1 MSNPPRVHHYFLER
15 QAGYEGLRAFVT
27 GILELDFHVFN
38 DTVTFIIDRVLNEPT
53 LQSEVNI
60 MKSIYVRDISEGL
73 SKVSYNRKY
82 KELLN
87 RYMNLFARELY
98 ERIVDLNI
106 RPQFSFT
113 SCTNRPIFIF
123 KGEINKHTYLLCEYQ
138 H

>member
-1 MSNPPRVHHYFLER
+1 MSVPPRVHHYFLER

-27 GILELDFHVFN
+27 GILKLDLHVFN

-60 MKSIYVRDISEGL
+60 LRGVFITDISHGL
-73 SKVSYNRKY
+73 SKVSYSDKY
-82 KELLN
+82 RELLN

-98 ERIVDLNI
+98 ERIVNLNI
-106 RPQFSFT
+106 RPSFSFS
-113 SCTNRPIFIF
+113 SCSNRPIFIF

-138 H
+138 N